1 VEEYFLLSLFES
13 LKNSL
18 SVCWPGVHLLD
29 DEGWGL
35 VSRSVLVT
43 TSSPGDPPCPPPD
56 TAPEQLLLWF
66 STLWLAGLMARV
78 KHWLR
83 VPEEEEILGTDL
95 DNTELLWLLLLMLMW
110 PLTYLRGP
118 SLSLSTWSRVSRR
131 S

>member
-1 VEEYFLLSLFES
+1 MFHFLRSGS
-13 LKNSL
+13 M
-18 SVCWPGVHLLD
+18 CWMCYVVISHRP
-29 DEGWGL
+29 
-35 VSRSVLVT
+35 VLHCT
-43 TSSPGDPPCPPPD
+43 TLYCIKSYPTPAHYSP
-56 TAPEQLLLWF
+56 APEQLLLWF

-118 SLSLSTWSRVSRR
+118 SLSLSTVTRI
-131 S
+131 